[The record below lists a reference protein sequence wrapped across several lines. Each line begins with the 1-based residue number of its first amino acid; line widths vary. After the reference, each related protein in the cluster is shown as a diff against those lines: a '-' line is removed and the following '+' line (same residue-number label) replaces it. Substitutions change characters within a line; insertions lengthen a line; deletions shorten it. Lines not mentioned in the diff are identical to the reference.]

1 MNDVHKSLLELLGS
15 FQKICGENNLK
26 YYASGGTLLGAV
38 RHQGFIPWDDDIDLF
53 MPRDDYEKLFKKV
66 ELDSRYKVEE
76 LDGIGHFV
84 DTSIYISHGN
94 EYWDKRYPNLSI
106 DLFPLDGSPNIKPL
120 RFIHITYCLMYF
132 AIFKFKNIEYAI
144 ETESLKNRINRSKI
158 EKWLIKNGKFFHKF
172 VAWIDDEKFNK
183 RFKELQMKYSFRDS
197 DYVGVYCG
205 RHRYKEFFHKRII
218 GTGKRVPFEDGWV
231 MIFNMP
237 ENWLTK
243 IYGDEYMKL
252 PDEIRRERHGCLRI
266 MPLEK

>member
-1 MNDVHKSLLELLGS
+1 M
-15 FQKICGENNLK
+15 K

-106 DLFPLDGSPNIKPL
+106 DLFPLDGSPNNKLL
-120 RFIHITYCLMYF
+120 RNLHITHCLICF
-132 AIFKFKNIEYAI
+132 AIFKFKNIEFTM
-144 ETESLKNRINRSKI
+144 ETEMLKNRTNRSRI
-158 EKWLIKNGKFFHKF
+158 ERWMISHGDILFKLSS
-172 VAWIDDEKFNK
+172 WINEEKFNQK
-183 RFKELQMKYSFRDS
+183 FQKLQRKYDYEKS

-205 RHRYKEFFHKRII
+205 RHRYKEFFAKSDI
-218 GTGKRVPFEDGWV
+218 GSGRMVPFEDGELRV
-231 MIFNMP
+231 P
-237 ENWLTK
+237 EKPKRWLTTV
-243 IYGDEYMKL
+243 YGADYMKL
-252 PDEIRRERHGCLRI
+252 PTVDKRESHGNLKI
-266 MPLEK
+266 MRK